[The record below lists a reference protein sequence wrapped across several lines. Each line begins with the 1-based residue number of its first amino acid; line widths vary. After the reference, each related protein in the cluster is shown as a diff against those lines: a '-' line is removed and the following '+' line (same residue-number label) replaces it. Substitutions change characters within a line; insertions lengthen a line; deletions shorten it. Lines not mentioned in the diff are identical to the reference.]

1 MFIRAINRKLKNGKT
16 STTYQAI
23 DSFRDETGKVKQR
36 VVNLGEFSNPRD
48 TLKQELGFLR
58 KMEERLNRPLSEYK
72 EVISARGMGLQV
84 VAVSTKEAEKKREK
98 LRMQY
103 EKQRKRIG
111 DLESVASCIA
121 DIKSTTFFES
131 EEQKK
136 KAQENI
142 RQIRELL
149 GLK

>member
-16 STTYQAI
+16 TTVYQAI
-23 DSFRDETGKVKQR
+23 DSFRDGAGKVKQR

-48 TLKQELGFLR
+48 ALKQELGFLR
-58 KMEERLNRPLSEYK
+58 KMEERLSRPLSEYR
-72 EVISARGMGLQV
+72 EVISARGLGLHA
-84 VAVSTKEAEKKREK
+84 VAVSTKDSEKMREQ

-103 EKQRKRIG
+103 EKQRKRIA
-111 DLESVASCIA
+111 DLESVSSRFA
-121 DIKSTTFFES
+121 DIKSTTFCES
-131 EEQKK
+131 DEQKR

-142 RQIRELL
+142 RQIKELL